1 MKYPFIIFYRS
12 NSNAVYDKFF
22 FDNNAKLNC
31 TVQITNK
38 LVNINKIYSAN
49 YHLLITLDDDV
60 NTNIYIESLHDKKL
74 LKLTKTDFLDVAFF
88 NSIVNNKYILNC
100 SLDRCYLRPVFSL
113 FTTSFNSY
121 DKIIR
126 AYNSIKRQTL
136 MNWEWIILDDSPDD
150 DHFQFLREN
159 LSRDCRIRL
168 YRRSENSGSIGNVK
182 NEAVALC
189 RGKYVLEMDHDD
201 EILPTVLEDAT
212 IVFSK
217 EGEEEIG
224 FIYMDFIN
232 IYENGDN
239 FRYGDNICKGY
250 GSYYCQKYNDKWV
263 YVYNTP
269 NINNI
274 TLSHLVCCPNHPRI
288 WRHNL
293 LLKIGNYCEHLPIC
307 DDYEVLLRT
316 AINTKMA
323 KIPKLGYVQYM
334 NNSNNNFSLIRN
346 VEINR
351 IGPQYISPIYYEE
364 YRIADKM
371 ETLGAYEKPTTEDSK
386 NNVQIWLRDA
396 ETYVHKYCNLLV
408 NIDFEKQICIIGLD
422 SLILNLEYIQ
432 TLYNNKGN
440 NNNQTGMA
448 FDFILLDNK
457 CPIEYLWKQLDGY
470 GFDKMKC
477 YSLIDVSSDLLVNYF
492 KTMYLST
499 EQYEIINNGY
509 IDRPK
514 YNTSFSNRSQA
525 INSLTKTDAKYLEIG
540 VEYGQTFLQTHF
552 KDENKTGVDPDPKFD
567 IIGKKFK
574 FITATSDDFFKT
586 FFELKV
592 DIPKT
597 FDVIFIDGMHQSEYF
612 LRDFNNSVKALHHFS
627 FNMPLSG
634 AEMTGLEP
642 LLCASSMR
650 KGVKNNGSIFIDDIL
665 PLTYNE
671 QLKIP
676 RKHYYENGILKY
688 GEEWTGDIWKVVYH
702 ILKNYSHNLLL
713 EETKYFYNACY
724 RGVLHLKLKE
734 EFEIS
739 DSELSTINGYNYFT
753 DFPVY
758 LEFLTNKLTN

>member
-1 MKYPFIIFYRS
+1 
-12 NSNAVYDKFF
+12 
-22 FDNNAKLNC
+22 
-31 TVQITNK
+31 
-38 LVNINKIYSAN
+38 
-49 YHLLITLDDDV
+49 
-60 NTNIYIESLHDKKL
+60 
-74 LKLTKTDFLDVAFF
+74 
-88 NSIVNNKYILNC
+88 
-100 SLDRCYLRPVFSL
+100 
-113 FTTSFNSY
+113 
-121 DKIIR
+121 
-126 AYNSIKRQTL
+126 

-159 LSRDCRIRL
+159 LTHDCRIRL

-217 EGEEEIG
+217 DGEKEEIG

-371 ETLGAYEKPTTEDSK
+371 ETLDAYEKPTTEDSK
-386 NNVQIWLRDA
+386 NNVQIWLRDT

-477 YSLIDVSSDLLVNYF
+477 YSLIDVSSDLLVSYF

-514 YNTSFSNRSQA
+514 YNSGFSNRSQA
-525 INSLTKTDAKYLEIG
+525 INSLTKTDDKYLEIG

-574 FITATSDDFFKT
+574 FIKATSDDFFKDR
-586 FFELKV
+586 KV
-592 DIPKT
+592 DSLEDRKVDSPKT

-713 EETKYFYNACY
+713 EETKYFYNPSY

-734 EFEIS
+734 AFEIS
-739 DSELSTINGYNYFT
+739 DSESEMTTINGYNYFT
-753 DFPVY
+753 DFPKY
-758 LEFLTNKLTN
+758 LELLTNKLTKS

>member
-1 MKYPFIIFYRS
+1 
-12 NSNAVYDKFF
+12 
-22 FDNNAKLNC
+22 
-31 TVQITNK
+31 
-38 LVNINKIYSAN
+38 
-49 YHLLITLDDDV
+49 
-60 NTNIYIESLHDKKL
+60 
-74 LKLTKTDFLDVAFF
+74 
-88 NSIVNNKYILNC
+88 
-100 SLDRCYLRPVFSL
+100 
-113 FTTSFNSY
+113 
-121 DKIIR
+121 
-126 AYNSIKRQTL
+126 

-217 EGEEEIG
+217 DGEKEEIG

-288 WRHNL
+288 WRRDL

-307 DDYEVLLRT
+307 DDYEILLRT

-346 VEINR
+346 GEINR

-371 ETLGAYEKPTTEDSK
+371 ETLDAYEKPTTEDSK
-386 NNVQIWLRDA
+386 NNVQIWLRDT

-440 NNNQTGMA
+440 NNNQTGME

-477 YSLIDVSSDLLVNYF
+477 YSLIDVSSDLLVSYF

-514 YNTSFSNRSQA
+514 YNSGFSNRSQV

-552 KDENKTGVDPDPKFD
+552 KDENKIGVDPDPKFD

-574 FITATSDDFFKT
+574 FIKATSDDFFKDR
-586 FFELKV
+586 KV
-592 DIPKT
+592 DSLEDNKVETPKT
-597 FDVIFIDGMHQSEYF
+597 FHVIFIDGMHQSEYF
-612 LRDFNNSVKALHHFS
+612 LRDFNNSVKAL
-627 FNMPLSG
+627 
-634 AEMTGLEP
+634 
-642 LLCASSMR
+642 
-650 KGVKNNGSIFIDDIL
+650 KNNGSIFIDDIL

-713 EETKYFYNACY
+713 EETKYFYNANY

-734 EFEIS
+734 AFEIPNS
-739 DSELSTINGYNYFT
+739 ESELTTINGYNYFT
-753 DFPVY
+753 DFPKY

>member
-12 NSNAVYDKFF
+12 NSNASYDKFF
-22 FDNNAKLNC
+22 LDNNEKLNC

-38 LVNINKIYSAN
+38 LVNVNKIYSAN
-49 YHLLITLDDDV
+49 YHLLITLDEDV
-60 NTNIYIESLHDKKL
+60 NTNNYIQELHDKKW
-74 LKLTKTDFLDVAFF
+74 LKLTKSDFLDIAFF
-88 NSIVNNKYILNC
+88 NSIVNKKYILNC
-100 SLDRCYLRPVFSL
+100 SLDRSYLRPVFSL

-126 AYNSIKRQTL
+126 AYNSIKKQTL

-150 DHFQFLREN
+150 DHFEFLREN

-212 IVFSK
+212 IVFTKQGEKEK

-224 FIYMDFIN
+224 FVYMDFIN

-239 FRYGDNICKGY
+239 FNYGNHICKGY

-288 WRHNL
+288 WRRDL

-346 VEINR
+346 GEINR

-371 ETLGAYEKPTTEDSK
+371 EELDAFENPNTKDSK
-386 NNVQIWLRDA
+386 NNVNIWLRDA
-396 ETYVHKYCNLLV
+396 EKYTHKYCNLLV
-408 NIDFEKQICIIGLD
+408 NIDFNRQICIIGLD
-422 SLILNLEYIQ
+422 SLILNLEYIK
-432 TLYNNKGN
+432 TLYNKDN
-440 NNNQTGMA
+440 NNNPSDLA
-448 FDFILLDNK
+448 IDFILLDNK
-457 CPIEYLWKQLDGY
+457 CPNEYLWKQLDSY
-470 GFDKMKC
+470 GFGKMKC
-477 YSLIDVSSDLLVNYF
+477 YSLIDIPRDLLVSYF

-499 EQYEIINNGY
+499 EQFEVIENGY
-509 IDRPK
+509 IERPK
-514 YNTSFSNRSQA
+514 YNSGFSTRSQV
-525 INSLTKTDAKYLEIG
+525 INSLTKPDKKYLEIG

-552 KDENKTGVDPDPKFD
+552 NAENKTGVDPDPKFD
-567 IIGKKFK
+567 ITGKEFK
-574 FITATSDDFFKT
+574 FETCASDVFFKT
-586 FFELKV
+586 FFESKV
-592 DIPKT
+592 ETKAY
-597 FDVIFIDGMHQSEYF
+597 DVIFIDGMHQSEYF
-612 LRDFNNSVKALHHFS
+612 IRDFNNSVKSL
-627 FNMPLSG
+627 NDD
-634 AEMTGLEP
+634 
-642 LLCASSMR
+642 
-650 KGVKNNGSIFIDDIL
+650 GSIFIDDIM

-702 ILKNYSHNLLL
+702 ILKNYSHNLLS

-724 RGVLHLKLKE
+724 RGVLHLKLKNT
-734 EFEIS
+734 FEIP
-739 DSELSTINGYNYFT
+739 DTDLELSTINGYDYFT
-753 DFPVY
+753 DFPKY
-758 LEFLTNKLTN
+758 LELLSLTN

>member
-12 NSNAVYDKFF
+12 NSNAAYDKFF

-38 LVNINKIYSAN
+38 LVNVNKIYSAN

-60 NTNIYIESLHDKKL
+60 NTNIYIEALHDKKW

-88 NSIVNNKYILNC
+88 NSIVNKKYILNC
-100 SLDRCYLRPVFSL
+100 SLDRGYLRPVFSL

-217 EGEEEIG
+217 DGEKEEIG

-316 AINTKMA
+316 VISTKIA

-346 VEINR
+346 GEINR
-351 IGPQYISPIYYEE
+351 LGPQYISPIYYEE
-364 YRIADKM
+364 YRIVDKM
-371 ETLGAYEKPTTEDSK
+371 ETLDAYEKPTTEDSK
-386 NNVQIWLRDA
+386 NNVQIWLRDT

-408 NIDFEKQICIIGLD
+408 NIDFKKQICIIGLD

-432 TLYNNKGN
+432 TLYNDDSLKN
-440 NNNQTGMA
+440 
-448 FDFILLDNK
+448 DFILLDNK
-457 CPIEYLWKQLDGY
+457 CSNEYLWKQLDSY

-477 YSLIDVSSDLLVNYF
+477 YSLIDVSSDLLVSYF

-499 EQYEIINNGY
+499 EQYEIIDNGY

-514 YNTSFSNRSQA
+514 YNSGFSNRSQA
-525 INSLTKTDAKYLEIG
+525 INSLTQTDAKYLEIG

-552 KDENKTGVDPDPKFD
+552 KAENKTGVDPDPKFPVTE
-567 IIGKKFK
+567 KEFK
-574 FITATSDDFFKT
+574 FIKATSDDYFKT

-592 DIPKT
+592 DRPKT

-612 LRDFNNSVKALHHFS
+612 LRDFNNSVKVL
-627 FNMPLSG
+627 
-634 AEMTGLEP
+634 
-642 LLCASSMR
+642 
-650 KGVKNNGSIFIDDIL
+650 KNNGSIFIDDIL

-713 EETKYFYNACY
+713 EETKYFYNPSY

-734 EFEIS
+734 EFEIPDLDS
-739 DSELSTINGYNYFT
+739 DSELSTINGYDYFT

-758 LEFLTNKLTN
+758 LELLSLTK